1 MARLRK
7 WWDTPADR
15 LTILIAAVVLL
26 FGSAVLVAL
35 IRFEDS
41 GSADREALDE
51 SQAQFFAQ
59 QVRTDIADEGGI
71 ADAYA
76 GDGNPADLADLSRV
90 RTRSPQA
97 VGSLKKSPGL
107 ESSEAGIIAA
117 IGAEQRQLESIF
129 REQLN
134 PVAGT
139 AEFDEGVHPYQAQ
152 VEKMESRIDAFNRSS
167 AVQVAAATARADST
181 ASSARTVAILAALI
195 AAMVAIAVCVY
206 ARGVLAR
213 LFRMIDEKIAHID
226 EQRRQLEGIRT
237 TAGTLTQSANEMLAA
252 MSETATATSEQSSAV
267 AEAATTPQEP
277 TPTATPVP

>member
-7 WWDTPADR
+7 WWYTAADR

-41 GSADREALDE
+41 RSADREALDE
-51 SQAQFFAQ
+51 SQTQFFAQ
-59 QVRTDIADEGGI
+59 QVRTDITDEGGI

-90 RTRSPQA
+90 KKSLSQA
-97 VGSLKKSPGL
+97 LGSLKKSPGL

-117 IGAEQRQLESIF
+117 VGAEQRQLESIF
-129 REQLN
+129 RDQLK

-152 VEKMESRIDAFNRSS
+152 VEKMESRIDAFNRRL
-167 AVQVAAATARADST
+167 AARAADAASHADST
-181 ASSARTVAILAALI
+181 ASSAGTAAIIAALLAAAL
-195 AAMVAIAVCVY
+195 AIAIGIYVVRLVNRLLNRIST
-206 ARGVLAR
+206 AAAVLAPMAR
-213 LFRMIDEKIAHID
+213 EMEAAIA
-226 EQRRQLEGIRT
+226 
-237 TAGTLTQSANEMLAA
+237 
-252 MSETATATSEQSSAV
+252 ETATATSEESSAG
-267 AEAATTPQEP
+267 AGAATTAEELAA
-277 TPTATPVP
+277 TPTSITDNAKAAPA